1 MAGNSQL
8 EELLKTDDCT
18 VEKILEGEYLG
29 DLKNQNEKL
38 IEQY

>member
-8 EELLKTDDCT
+8 EEMLKKDDCT
-18 VEKILEGEYLG
+18 VDKLLEGEYLS

-38 IEQY
+38 IE